1 MVLLSGLLGM
11 WLLKRQLNNGY
22 ISLVWL
28 VYEYI
33 STSYI
38 KYSIICRYS
47 KKRYDIAVF
56 SLTEE
61 Y

>member
-38 KYSIICRYS
+38 LSIR
-47 KKRYDIAVF
+47 
-56 SLTEE
+56 
-61 Y
+61 